1 MEDGCVDDGAEALAG
16 SPHLGNLR
24 NLYMEN
30 HRIGDRGA
38 LALAGSPHLG
48 GVTTLSFGETNRLG
62 PPVVDTLKRRFA
74 YLDGWPTE
82 A

>member
-1 MEDGCVDDGAEALAG
+1 MGPRPWPAARTSGTFG
-16 SPHLGNLR
+16 TWSPN
-24 NLYMEN
+24 
-30 HRIGDRGA
+30 
-38 LALAGSPHLG
+38 LG

-74 YLDGWPTE
+74 YLDGWPTG